1 MNNTFIICAMYY
13 VLGIITVIA
22 LAVGFG
28 AWCYITRDKL
38 PPIIDEHDPG
48 YDVTK
53 EKDDV

>member
-1 MNNTFIICAMYY
+1 MGNTVIICAVYY

-22 LAVGFG
+22 AAGAFI
-28 AWCYITRDKL
+28 AWCYFTKEEL

-48 YDVTK
+48 YDVTE